1 MDYELCDGCIL
12 SRVSFYF
19 IQELCLSL
27 YRGYGMFYDAWH
39 ATYATMMIVVSSLLR
54 VHR

>member
-19 IQELCLSL
+19 IQGLCLSL
-27 YRGYGMFYDAWH
+27 YRRYGMFYEMHD
-39 ATYATMMIVVSSLLR
+39 MQLMLQ
-54 VHR
+54 